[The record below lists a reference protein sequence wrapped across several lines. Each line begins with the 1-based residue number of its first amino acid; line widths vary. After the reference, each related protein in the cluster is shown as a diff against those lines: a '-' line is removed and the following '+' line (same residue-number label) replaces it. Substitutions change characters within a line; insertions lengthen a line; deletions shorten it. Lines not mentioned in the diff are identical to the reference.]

1 MSDTHKALDDTLTR
15 LGEIKGQINSKF
27 AEIAESLKQKLG
39 KSLDEAGDE
48 LSLSNTQTR
57 STKRQKLEEP
67 VSERY
72 NDGGVKNVG
81 KLSQKDIDLSKA
93 TGTTAKHIAARK
105 KLATDFYEKQ
115 GMPKSKIEGHTAG
128 IDFNKPVE
136 VIELPKDK
144 VLHQY
149 QVPNGPQGNYYTEP
163 GVKPSSVGISS
174 KAKDWNTGEIVERQ
188 VNTYKATDNVKVL
201 QSSAKNIDDTWS
213 IPGKTIPTDGGG
225 AQYFTMNN
233 SSISGK

>member
-1 MSDTHKALDDTLTR
+1 MFKREIGDRTR
-15 LGEIKGQINSKF
+15 LFLDGSEIR
-27 AEIAESLKQKLG
+27 EIIVVCPLFTTV
-39 KSLDEAGDE
+39 
-48 LSLSNTQTR
+48 N
-57 STKRQKLEEP
+57 P
-67 VSERY
+67 VIKEFDDKISPIQRCPVA
-72 NDGGVKNVG
+72 DSDVGVKNVG

-188 VNTYKATDNVKVL
+188 VNTYKATNNVKVL